1 MKKRQS
7 FLLSVLLILC
17 LTGCASAPKQEPA
30 PDWMPEPG
38 AAFPRADYIAQLGE
52 GVSEMDAKTQAVQ
65 ALARYI
71 STTVEANLTA
81 LKTDSSFDYTNL
93 ITLTSNVGMYGLQIT
108 EGWYLVEK
116 NKWYAVAYINRD
128 EAWAQYVPV
137 IDQAKREFYALYDKA
152 EEEDEPLIAYKYLTT
167 AWNARLPFLTALETG
182 RLISPEHEKAYDG
195 DRDIIAS
202 IPAQQKAAWTNATL
216 DMQVAGDSSNTV
228 SSSLLNIF
236 SGIGFTVSKKGIYHL
251 EATFNDNAVTEDD
264 LVLVYPELDLFLT
277 NDAGRIIFSW
287 SCSLGKSAAY
297 TKERTLLRGL
307 QAVTD
312 EMNAK
317 IPDAFTAAMNE

>member
-1 MKKRQS
+1 MKKAAYIAILTL
-7 FLLSVLLILC
+7 FILC
-17 LTGCASAPKQEPA
+17 LSACVSAPKQEPA

-38 AAFPRADYIAQLGE
+38 LAFPKKDYIAQLGE

-71 STTVEANLTA
+71 NTTVEANLTS
-81 LKTDSSFDYTNL
+81 LKTDESFDYANL
-93 ITLTSNVGMYGLQIT
+93 ITLTSNVDMYGLQIT

-152 EEEDEPLIAYKYLTT
+152 DDEDEPLIACKYLAT
-167 AWNARLPFLTALETG
+167 AWTARLPFLTALETG
-182 RLISPEHEKAYDG
+182 RLISPDHEKAYDG

-202 IPAQQKAAWTNATL
+202 IPAQQREAWTNATL
-216 DMQVAGDSSNTV
+216 TVQVAGDSGNTL
-228 SSSLLNIF
+228 SSCLSAIF
-236 SGIGFTVSKKGIYHL
+236 SRIGFTVAKDGIYHL
-251 EATFNDNAVTEDD
+251 EATFSDNARTEGE

-277 NDAGRIIFSW
+277 NDDGRIIFSW
-287 SCSLGKSAAY
+287 SCALGKSAAY
-297 TKERTLLRGL
+297 STKRALQRGL
-307 QAVTD
+307 QALTD
-312 EMNAK
+312 EMNAN
-317 IPDAFTAAMNE
+317 IAEAFDEAMN

>member
-7 FLLSVLLILC
+7 FLLSVLLILS

-52 GVSEMDAKTQAVQ
+52 GISEMDAKTQAVQ

-152 EEEDEPLIAYKYLTT
+152 EEEDEPLIACKYLTS
-167 AWNARLPFLTALETG
+167 AWEARLPLLTALETG

-202 IPAQQKAAWTNATL
+202 IPAQQKEAWTNATL
-216 DMQVAGDSSNTV
+216 VLQVSDDSDNAIASCLT
-228 SSSLLNIF
+228 NIF
-236 SGIGFTVSKKGIYHL
+236 TELGFTISKKGNYTL
-251 EATFNDNAVTEDD
+251 EAVFSDNAVSEDE
-264 LVLVYPELDLFLT
+264 LVLVYPQLDLYLT
-277 NDAGRIIFSW
+277 NSRDRIIFSW
-287 SCSLGKSAAY
+287 SCALGKSAAFS
-297 TKERTLLRGL
+297 KERALQRGL
-307 QAVTD
+307 QALTD

-317 IPDAFTAAMNE
+317 IPDAFEETL